1 MTALNWTLWGV
12 FIASISA
19 MVISGGLV
27 AADKT
32 ICSQHNRATTVLLV
46 STVVGTV
53 SAGIGAVIA

>member
-12 FIASISA
+12 FIASVSA
-19 MVISGGLV
+19 MVISGGVV
-27 AADKT
+27 AVDKT
-32 ICSQHNRATTVLLV
+32 ICSRHNRATTVLLV

>member
-1 MTALNWTLWGV
+1 MTALKWTLWGV

-19 MVISGGLV
+19 MVISGGVV
-27 AADKT
+27 AVDKT
-32 ICSQHNRATTVLLV
+32 ICSRHDRATTVLLV

>member
-19 MVISGGLV
+19 MVISGGVV
-27 AADKT
+27 AVDKT
-32 ICSQHNRATTVLLV
+32 ICSRHDRATTVLLV

>member
-19 MVISGGLV
+19 MVISGGVV
-27 AADKT
+27 AVDKT
-32 ICSQHNRATTVLLV
+32 ICSRHNRATTVLLV

>member
-1 MTALNWTLWGV
+1 V

-19 MVISGGLV
+19 MVISGGVV
-27 AADKT
+27 AVDKT
-32 ICSQHNRATTVLLV
+32 ICSRHDRATTVLLV

>member
-1 MTALNWTLWGV
+1 MTALNWTVWGV

-19 MVISGGLV
+19 MVISGGV
-27 AADKT
+27 VVVDKT
-32 ICSQHNRATTVLLV
+32 ICSRHNRATTVLLV